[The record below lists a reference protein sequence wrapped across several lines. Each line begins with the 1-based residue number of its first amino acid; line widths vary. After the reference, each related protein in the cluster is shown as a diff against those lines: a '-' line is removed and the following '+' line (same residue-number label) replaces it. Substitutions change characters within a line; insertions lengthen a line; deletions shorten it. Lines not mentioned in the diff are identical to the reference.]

1 MLGTRGAEDQS
12 EYTQHLKNRY
22 CINNL
27 EKTALIEFIKNV
39 SFPPFNLSLSL
50 FSQKVFCAIRYP
62 ILSAVQQCV
71 MHVQPQKKKGK
82 QQQLAIS
89 SQRGDSF
96 ITAFSCQ
103 HPRWVTPAKT
113 GTVIFNLSERLAD
126 SASPQTLLV
135 SCSHSWNIKAK
146 SEPGAYVIVGH
157 VLKVPPPRSC
167 STGHKLPWGLRIL
180 VRTRNPLHVSLHLRY
195 VALQR
200 DSTCPYLPVGLSCN
214 HGWECAWMRPCN
226 EPHLWLSSSRPG
238 TEPSFTLLTINH
250 GVTRGT
256 VVLRHRR
263 EG

>member
-1 MLGTRGAEDQS
+1 MCPFRRSTS
-12 EYTQHLKNRY
+12 VYPYFPKRY
-22 CINNL
+22 SVRSVIQFFL
-27 EKTALIEFIKNV
+27 LYSNV
-39 SFPPFNLSLSL
+39 SCTFN
-50 FSQKVFCAIRYP
+50 QK
-62 ILSAVQQCV
+62 
-71 MHVQPQKKKGK
+71 KKKGK
-82 QQQLAIS
+82 QQRLAIS

-96 ITAFSCQ
+96 ISAFSCQ

-126 SASPQTLLV
+126 SASPQRLLV

-157 VLKVPPPRSC
+157 VLKVVPPPPPRSC

-180 VRTRNPLHVSLHLRY
+180 VRTRNPLHVSLHLQY
-195 VALQR
+195 LALQG
-200 DSTCPYLPVGLSCN
+200 DSACPYLPVGLSCH
-214 HGWECAWMRPCN
+214 HGWERAWMRPCN

-250 GVTRGT
+250 SVTRGT